1 MCSLPTPAF
10 HLLVYFSWSPQG
22 AAQSA
27 PFEDGKTSTCSRPG
41 QGKLGG
47 GGGRRREAEEAV
59 AVSGALVSTILAL
72 SPLGSA
78 TRFSDSGSPS
88 VEAGW

>member
-47 GGGRRREAEEAV
+47 GGGQEEGGRRGCGCERG
-59 AVSGALVSTILAL
+59 SGVHDPGSVTPWFSYQIL
-72 SPLGSA
+72 
-78 TRFSDSGSPS
+78 
-88 VEAGW
+88 